1 MIGTKKRRD
10 IQKELR
16 KVFAELPTEGPTDWL
31 EREIADAMN
40 EPGAM
45 SKPLNRSNDSW
56 RKHRSVQHRSN
67 EKPSARKSG
76 VWRQAVERMGSVKHR
91 LVN

>member
-40 EPGAM
+40 EPGRNVEALESLKRFLAET
-45 SKPLNRSNDSW
+45 SKRPTPVK
-56 RKHRSVQHRSN
+56 RK
-67 EKPSARKSG
+67 
-76 VWRQAVERMGSVKHR
+76 AVGKKKRR
-91 LVN
+91 LAASR